1 MIGYPL
7 NSIKLQRFIIYI
19 FLILSEGVFGDNFL
33 TAARMSD
40 SDKATRFVFEFK
52 NNVTYKVIELVE
64 PARLVIDFA
73 KSDLSTNLSNLDIS
87 GTNIL
92 KIRTSKKKFGDL
104 RLVLDLKDAMRFQH
118 FLLNS
123 AGSEKTR
130 FVIDFFKAPVNEERI
145 SKTDKTP
152 KRKILIAIDAGHGGK
167 DPGALGPGKIQEKHI
182 VLSISKKIERLFDQD
197 PSFDGFLTRDGD
209 YFLDH
214 RKRSRLAFD
223 KRADFFVSIHADA
236 FPDSR
241 ANGASVYVLSTEGSE
256 SEVGKFLSEGEI
268 RRDLN
273 QGSTIIEIDK
283 QEEGVDQILL
293 DLTMDKTLEMSLE
306 AGGVVVERLSR
317 VARRMHKKKVE
328 RASFLVLKSPDI
340 PSLLIETGFI
350 SNPAESRR
358 LADESYQNKL
368 AQAIYFGIRDFHVK
382 NTPYGALKSKALDY
396 ELYEYELKSG
406 DTLSQIAVDYGFK
419 MDDLLRFNGL
429 KSSKL
434 VVGQNI
440 KFPRANENKIKEIYV
455 VKNGDTLSEI
465 AQSWNISL
473 AELRSQNNLSS
484 NVIKV
489 GQRLTIYGQVIEQPK
504 TVYIVKRGDTL
515 SEIALKNKT
524 TTKAIMRS
532 NNLSSS
538 TISVGQKLAVP

>member
-1 MIGYPL
+1 M
-7 NSIKLQRFIIYI
+7 KVRKFII
-19 FLILSEGVFGDNFL
+19 FMLLICSEAAFSDNFL

-52 NNVTYKVIELVE
+52 HDVTYKIIELVK
-64 PARLVIDFA
+64 PNRLVVDFSQSA
-73 KSDLSTNLSNLDIS
+73 LSADLSSLDIS
-87 GTNIL
+87 ATNVL
-92 KIRTSKKKFGDL
+92 KIRTSKKKYGDL
-104 RLVLDLKDAMRFQH
+104 RLVLDLKDARRYKH
-118 FLLNS
+118 FLLD
-123 AGSEKTR
+123 SEVSGQAR
-130 FVIDFFKAPVNEERI
+130 FVIDFFKVPDNEGK
-145 SKTDKTP
+145 STKTDNTS

-256 SEVGKFLSEGEI
+256 SEVNKFLSEGEI

-306 AGGVVVERLSR
+306 AGGYVVKRLSK

-350 SNPAESRR
+350 SNPAESMK
-358 LADESYQNKL
+358 LADENYQNKL

-382 NTPYGALKSKALDY
+382 NTPYGALIPKALDY
-396 ELYEYELKSG
+396 KLYEYEVKSG

-419 MDDLLRFNGL
+419 IDDLVRFNGL

-440 KFPRANENKIKEIYV
+440 KFPRENENKIKKIYV
-455 VKNGDTLSEI
+455 VKNGDTLSEL

-489 GQRLTIYGQVIEQPK
+489 GQRLTIHGQGITQPK

-515 SEIALKNKT
+515 SEIALKNQT